1 MAALLDK
8 LLAIWRRDLLIALRY
23 RAGFWMPLL
32 ALLAEMVAFYYLAR
46 AIGPGFRPE
55 GMDYFSFLLIGT
67 GFYGFFVVGISAF
80 VSAVHD
86 AQVSGTMEVLMTTAT
101 PPPVIVFLTAA
112 SVFLERTLY
121 LVFYLGLGLW
131 LFRVPLHL
139 NLLGCLVVFLLS
151 LAVAVA
157 LGIAAAA
164 LQIRLQK
171 GSAVVWLFS
180 SLAWLLTG
188 MTFPVAALPP
198 WLQKLAALIPV
209 THSLDGLRMAMV
221 KGASWSDLAAPL
233 VALFVF
239 AALLLPLSLWL
250 FARALRRARIEGTLS
265 FY

>member
-1 MAALLDK
+1 MPALLDK

-23 RAGFWMPLL
+23 RTGFWMPVL

-55 GMDYFSFLLIGT
+55 GMDYFPFLLIGT

-86 AQVSGTMEVLMTTAT
+86 AQVSGTMEVLMTTST
-101 PPPVIVFLTAA
+101 PAPFIVFLTAA
-112 SVFLERTLY
+112 SVFVERTLY
-121 LVFYLGLGLW
+121 LALYLGLGLW

-139 NLLGCLVVFLLS
+139 NLAGCVVVFLLS

-164 LQIRLQK
+164 VQVTLQK

-180 SLAWLLTG
+180 SIAWLLTG
-188 MTFPVAALPP
+188 MTFPVDVLPLP
-198 WLQKLAALIPV
+198 LQKLAALIPV

-221 KGASWSDLAAPL
+221 KGAGWADLEAPIVTL
-233 VALFVF
+233 AVF
-239 AALLLPLSLWL
+239 AVLLLPLSLWL
-250 FARALRRARIEGTLS
+250 FARALQRARIQGTLS